1 MLLVTPFRVCQREQ
15 DVAFPAR
22 PLLRQMPIHTR
33 FGTFIGQVLA
43 PATQICGS
51 RPAFGVHAAIIAHP
65 GQGPHRR

>member
-1 MLLVTPFRVCQREQ
+1 
-15 DVAFPAR
+15 
-22 PLLRQMPIHTR
+22 
-33 FGTFIGQVLA
+33 VLA